1 MVVVKAVVG
10 MVEEVSEG
18 MEIEKV
24 VVMVVMVQV
33 VEVKVVVEG
42 VDMTLFYAHLTT
54 VRKSLV

>member
-1 MVVVKAVVG
+1 MKAVVG